1 MSGETRRD
9 AAAPE
14 HVPVPSDCFRL
25 EEIERFQALE
35 SQILVSVNYYLWLH
49 ADSLA
54 QQENRGFLYV
64 LELIFGDQNSL
75 FLTSGEDSTA
85 IQVSTE
91 ADLLDTASRLHALHG
106 QASIQRLQAD
116 TSPIWQPFIGKTL
129 TDISLSRH
137 ESGLYAN
144 TALEL
149 DFGGSQVVVQLSPKE
164 GLEIIRA

>member
-1 MSGETRRD
+1 MSGEIRLD
-9 AAAPE
+9 AAAAE
-14 HVPVPSDCFRL
+14 HIPVPSDCFRL
-25 EEIERFQALE
+25 EDLEYFQTLE
-35 SQILVSVNYYLWLH
+35 NQVLVSATYYIWLH
-49 ADSLA
+49 ADPLA
-54 QQENRGFLYV
+54 RQENRGFLYF
-64 LELIFGDQNSL
+64 LALIFGDQNSL

-91 ADLLDTASRLHALHG
+91 ADLLDTASRLHVLHG

-116 TSPIWQPFIGKTL
+116 TSPIWQSLIGTSL
-129 TDISLSRH
+129 IAINLSRH

-149 DFGGSQVVVQLSPKE
+149 DFGDSQIVVQLAPKE